1 MTASPVIA
9 PYHIEVYVLYDLIY
23 LQTQESATIRSMD
36 VSGWVVLHPFAKDTC
51 VVWGSEMAQRRKPHK
66 TTYAVTWHS
75 GTALQTWHL
84 HCCGDE

>member
-51 VVWGSEMAQRRKPHK
+51 GLRF
-66 TTYAVTWHS
+66 
-75 GTALQTWHL
+75 
-84 HCCGDE
+84 